1 MIKSLLS
8 NLIASAVEEIG
19 LPAEKIELFHP
30 ELSFGDFSTNIA
42 LVLAKKNNE
51 EALKLAEKIKTK
63 ILSLKNE
70 NLKDVQVAGP
80 GFLNF
85 TLSEDFFAESLK
97 EILMAGENFG
107 RNNLLEGKKVLI
119 EYTDPNPFKLFHIGH
134 LMSNTIGETLSRI
147 IEASGAEVKRACYQG
162 DVGMHVAKTLWG
174 MVRKE
179 NELPEKDANLLE
191 KVAYLGQCYTLG
203 AYDFENN
210 QEAKE
215 GIIILNKKI
224 YKKSDDHI
232 NKLYELGRQWS
243 LDYFETIYKLLGT
256 DHNQKEG
263 KAFDYYFFESETW
276 AIGQKL
282 VEDGLAKGVFEK
294 SEGAVV
300 FRGDLHDVSLHTRV
314 FINNEGLP
322 TYEAKD
328 LGLTK
333 LKFEKYP
340 FDLSI
345 SVTGEEQ
352 REYFKVMLKAME
364 QIMPD
369 LAAKTKHIAHGML
382 RLPTGKMSSR
392 TGDVIT
398 AKNLIGEVSE
408 KVLEKIGEREIPAEE
423 KKQIAEA
430 VAVGALKYSILKQS
444 PGQDIIFDF
453 AKSLSFEGD
462 SGPYLQYTYARICSV
477 LSKAGEQ
484 GKEIGDEVA
493 SEESTSVLARLL
505 YQLPEVIEKSYLN
518 LSPQTIVSYLIN
530 IAGAFNGFYAQN
542 KIIGSEEESSRL
554 ALTKATSIVL
564 KNGLNILAIP
574 VLEKM

>member
-8 NLIASAVEEIG
+8 NLIASAVGEIG

-85 TLSEDFFAESLK
+85 TLSEDFFVESLK

-224 YKKSDDHI
+224 
-232 NKLYELGRQWS
+232 
-243 LDYFETIYKLLGT
+243 
-256 DHNQKEG
+256 
-263 KAFDYYFFESETW
+263 
-276 AIGQKL
+276 
-282 VEDGLAKGVFEK
+282 
-294 SEGAVV
+294 
-300 FRGDLHDVSLHTRV
+300 
-314 FINNEGLP
+314 
-322 TYEAKD
+322 
-328 LGLTK
+328 
-333 LKFEKYP
+333 
-340 FDLSI
+340 
-345 SVTGEEQ
+345 
-352 REYFKVMLKAME
+352 
-364 QIMPD
+364 
-369 LAAKTKHIAHGML
+369 
-382 RLPTGKMSSR
+382 
-392 TGDVIT
+392 
-398 AKNLIGEVSE
+398 
-408 KVLEKIGEREIPAEE
+408 
-423 KKQIAEA
+423 
-430 VAVGALKYSILKQS
+430 
-444 PGQDIIFDF
+444 
-453 AKSLSFEGD
+453 
-462 SGPYLQYTYARICSV
+462 
-477 LSKAGEQ
+477 
-484 GKEIGDEVA
+484 
-493 SEESTSVLARLL
+493 
-505 YQLPEVIEKSYLN
+505 
-518 LSPQTIVSYLIN
+518 
-530 IAGAFNGFYAQN
+530 
-542 KIIGSEEESSRL
+542 
-554 ALTKATSIVL
+554 
-564 KNGLNILAIP
+564 
-574 VLEKM
+574 